1 MNLFQER
8 SGQQRG
14 TISLTL
20 PESDLLGEGW
30 TAVKAGWTST
40 LAGSRW

>member
-1 MNLFQER
+1 MA
-8 SGQQRG
+8 SRG
-14 TISLTL
+14 GPEGVASISLTL

-40 LAGSRW
+40 LAASRW